1 MFELFKLAWDFI
13 VLRNEAK
20 HGRLKTRMF
29 VLAGAFL
36 LVLYGIVL
44 PAGLYYINHPNYL
57 PLLVAAIVLAAA
69 SFITVVW
76 LGLAWRRQDIRAELS
91 KGN

>member
-20 HGRLKTRMF
+20 HGRLQVRMF

-36 LVLYGIVL
+36 LVLYGVVL
-44 PAGLYYINHPNYL
+44 PAGLYYINHPKAL
-57 PLLVAAIVLAAA
+57 PLFVAAAVLAGV
-69 SFITVVW
+69 SFVITAW
-76 LGLAWRRQDIRAELS
+76 LGIAWRREAMRAES
-91 KGN
+91 EGK